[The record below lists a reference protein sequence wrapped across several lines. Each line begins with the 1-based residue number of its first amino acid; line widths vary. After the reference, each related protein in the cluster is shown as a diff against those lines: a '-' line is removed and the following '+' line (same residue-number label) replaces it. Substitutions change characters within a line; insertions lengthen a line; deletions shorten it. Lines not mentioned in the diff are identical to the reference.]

1 MALPLSA
8 ADYQPP
14 FLWMDFAARL
24 RLRSIR
30 PTRGIGCLSPLVEQ
44 GSSPC
49 FGSSLLRPRAPNPP
63 LLIPNQE
70 QAAQPF
76 CAQVA

>member
-30 PTRGIGCLSPLVEQ
+30 LVRGIGCLSPLDE
-44 GSSPC
+44 
-49 FGSSLLRPRAPNPP
+49 
-63 LLIPNQE
+63 
-70 QAAQPF
+70 
-76 CAQVA
+76 